1 MGGGENSKQPR
12 VTELIAGLP
21 SDAQFSVSDML
32 RRYPQLE
39 GDHDA
44 VVILAYEE
52 YCRRK
57 ERGEPIDVS
66 EFVERFSS
74 IRLSLLKLID
84 LDECFHRNSE
94 LAQELQQGWWPDVG
108 DEFLGFELQEEL
120 GRGALSR
127 VFVATERR
135 MGDRRVVAK
144 VCWRGVREASTLG
157 RLEHPGVVPVY
168 SIREDESTPLSVIC
182 MPLLSR
188 TTLFHVAESL
198 FEDPSQ
204 RPTSGRHILKAV
216 RNLNPPHP
224 GLKRSPLDSLTYAD
238 AVADIGRQLATALAY
253 THDRGVLH
261 CDIKPTNVLLT
272 PAGRAMLLD
281 FNLSV
286 HEGEADALPGGT
298 LPYMAPEQ
306 LAVIAE
312 ADDEADTLTAD
323 VRLDVYS
330 LGATLYE
337 LLTGASPC
345 GAGSQAASRTEVA
358 RELLNVHLVRRIPPV
373 AELNP
378 AVPAQFAAVVDR
390 CLSTDPAARPQSA
403 GEIAAALSDYL
414 APVQRARRWLRRN
427 RIKLAVSVTAMLVA
441 AVFFFSTP
449 YGYDR
454 GAAWGLLP
462 RNLNFVCRHNI
473 GMARE
478 FMRSGDYVSA
488 KPLLREVIS
497 RIEQS
502 DTTQR
507 ASETYTAHALLG
519 ECHVRLGNYTQAIE
533 HLTVATTPDDGPS
546 NALLGYAAAK
556 SGNYR
561 LGLKHSL
568 AAWEADCR
576 SDEVALNLAACVY
589 FSRESQM
596 LKFGAS
602 IAEAATVR
610 INEPSTRALV
620 GKMYLRLLLREKAR
634 LQRAKGL
641 GRRTGSIDA
650 EPDDARMQLVNTQK
664 QTRSFEELH
673 AKTVM
678 LCRNA
683 LRTNA
688 DDASS
693 HAALCTSLAA
703 GSDEFVHNE
712 LEEIRR
718 SLRDAMKY
726 EANRDQVRIIIHL
739 SDTLKNDTEIKE
751 ILTIESTDRRVP
763 VSANPFYAPRESI
776 LTHVHPPQH
785 R

>member
-204 RPTSGRHILKAV
+204 RPTSGRHILQAV

-312 ADDEADTLTAD
+312 ADDEADALTAD

-337 LLTGASPC
+337 LLTGSSPC

-378 AVPAQFAAVVDR
+378 AVPGQFAAVVDR
-390 CLSTDPAARPQSA
+390 CLSTDPAARPLSA
-403 GEIAAALSDYL
+403 DEIAAALSDYL
-414 APVQRARRWLRRN
+414 APVKRARRWLRRN

-441 AVFFFSTP
+441 VVFFFSTP

-462 RNLNFVCRHNI
+462 RNLDFVCRHNI
-473 GMARE
+473 GLARD

-502 DTTQR
+502 DATQR

-533 HLTVATTPDDGPS
+533 HLTVAATPGDDAVAH
-546 NALLGYAAAK
+546 ALLGFAYAK
-556 SGNYR
+556 TGRFDQSF
-561 LGLKHSL
+561 KHSF
-568 AAWEADCR
+568 AAWNLGSK
-576 SDEVALNLAACVY
+576 SDHIALNLATAAYKGFRFDELNFVIPIAQ
-589 FSRESQM
+589 SAAENIESPESQLLTTHLNLRRLARM
-596 LKFGAS
+596 RSEILRLLPSNHTRDGYFPGSHQVELISEATELKLVEFE
-602 IAEAATVR
+602 EAHLATVR
-610 INEPSTRALV
+610 SASKALELKQSQGEILRAMCTALALGTDTYLANHIDTVRESFRLASMSTLSARHLHRIADLSQTIRNDEYIQSILRDMTPTTTQSRIGDAVQEPLETYLTRA
-620 GKMYLRLLLREKAR
+620 
-634 LQRAKGL
+634 
-641 GRRTGSIDA
+641 
-650 EPDDARMQLVNTQK
+650 
-664 QTRSFEELH
+664 
-673 AKTVM
+673 
-678 LCRNA
+678 
-683 LRTNA
+683 
-688 DDASS
+688 
-693 HAALCTSLAA
+693 TS
-703 GSDEFVHNE
+703 N
-712 LEEIRR
+712 
-718 SLRDAMKY
+718 
-726 EANRDQVRIIIHL
+726 N
-739 SDTLKNDTEIKE
+739 
-751 ILTIESTDRRVP
+751 
-763 VSANPFYAPRESI
+763 
-776 LTHVHPPQH
+776 
-785 R
+785 